1 MTRCSCFYSHGVAVF
16 TTYSSSLQCCYG
28 DVPRGRLQ
36 SARCGAAAQAAYC
49 DRMLHPEETT
59 NLADFKLPNP
69 DTRLVVFG
77 DAVFKLK
84 YKLR

>member
-1 MTRCSCFYSHGVAVF
+1 MCVYYIQPGHLSNVAMEKYHVVV
-16 TTYSSSLQCCYG
+16 CKK
-28 DVPRGRLQ
+28 
-36 SARCGAAAQAAYC
+36 SARAAAPLHRQLYC

>member
-1 MTRCSCFYSHGVAVF
+1 MCVYYIQLQLISPVLLWRC
-16 TTYSSSLQCCYG
+16 TTWSSAIRA
-28 DVPRGRLQ
+28 RG
-36 SARCGAAAQAAYC
+36 GAAAQAAHC

>member
-1 MTRCSCFYSHGVAVF
+1 
-16 TTYSSSLQCCYG
+16 
-28 DVPRGRLQ
+28 
-36 SARCGAAAQAAYC
+36 
-49 DRMLHPEETT
+49 MLHPEETT